1 MNRRTLLAASLP
13 ALLAACGSTPTTEV
27 FTLTRTNSPPPPATG
42 RPILVHVDR
51 ATVAGYF
58 DRAQL
63 VTRRADYRVAFQEFA
78 VWGEPIAD
86 LITRAIVDDLAQR
99 FGADQVMA
107 TPSPRP
113 KAPTWRIELDITR
126 FDVTEAGIATL
137 DARWN
142 LFSGRTDALS
152 ASRREIIEAP
162 AQAPFAN
169 ATRVA
174 ALRETLA
181 TLAERIAA
189 AINAG
194 RA

>member
-1 MNRRTLLAASLP
+1 VNRRALLAAVP

-27 FTLTRTNSPPPPATG
+27 FTLTRAGSPPPPASG

-63 VTRRADYRVAFQEFA
+63 VTRRADYRVSFHEFA

-86 LITRAIVDDLAQR
+86 LITRAVVDDLAQR

-113 KAPTWRIELDITR
+113 KPPTWRIELDITR

-142 LFSGRTDALS
+142 LLSGRTDALA

-162 AQAPFAN
+162 AQAPLTN
-169 ATRVA
+169 AARVA

-181 TLAERIAA
+181 ALAERIAA
-189 AINAG
+189 AIATA
-194 RA
+194 R

>member
-1 MNRRTLLAASLP
+1 MNRRTLLATLP
-13 ALLAACGSTPTTEV
+13 GLLAACGSTPTTEV
-27 FTLTRTNSPPPPATG
+27 FTLTRTTAPPPPATG
-42 RPILVHVDR
+42 RPILVFVDR

-63 VTRRADYRVAFQEFA
+63 VSRRADYRVSFHEFA

-86 LITRAIVDDLAQR
+86 LITRALVDDLAQR

-107 TPSPRP
+107 TPTPRP
-113 KAPTWRIELDITR
+113 KPPTWRIETDITR
-126 FDVTEAGIATL
+126 FDTTETGTATL

-142 LFSGRTDALS
+142 LLHGTTDKLITS
-152 ASRREIIEAP
+152 HRELIEAP
-162 AQAPFAN
+162 AQTPLTN

-181 TLAERIAA
+181 TLAERIATT
-189 AINAG
+189 INNT